1 MAISRSVSS
10 GGKKLCS
17 KLKSS
22 RTEHTD
28 ELASTSDVLTCG
40 ARWGAMPM
48 PYDGHTITGEFDPL
62 TNRRQRV
69 TPSALSMLNCPE
81 QFG

>member
-1 MAISRSVSS
+1 MEISKSVSS

-22 RTEHTD
+22 GTEQTD
-28 ELASTSDVLTCG
+28 ELAATSELTRD
-40 ARWGAMPM
+40 ARRGAMPM

-62 TNRRQRV
+62 LQRTV
-69 TPSALSMLNCPE
+69 VSV
-81 QFG
+81 